1 MLHAS
6 PAYPG
11 VFLSTVLPDMWLG
24 HAATCIA
31 GLAACAAA
39 LGLHLVV
46 HNQDPGF
53 LPLPASGVF
62 HVSVHHAPTT
72 IRAVNANAN
81 AHVHANA
88 NANARANAHANAN
101 RPSPSHLAQQMKSR
115 RAAVWR
121 SWLSHAVR

>member
-1 MLHAS
+1 MLHAA

-72 IRAVNANAN
+72 IRAAN
-81 AHVHANA
+81 
-88 NANARANAHANAN
+88 ANAHANAN